1 MIKSSKALTDF
12 VKVSELYR
20 KGFAEK
26 LRQSLCLND
35 DLKNQIFEL
44 DQNKKLTQI
53 SYEIVQ
59 TKLNMLY
66 ESMTAISNAKNLED
80 KFQVEAQ
87 KKDQLIATLQVE
99 KAEITLDHQEVTLNR
114 DTTRQDNKEM
124 VDIKNKAD
132 KEKARFALKTKL
144 DLQRNSDEIKRLNFD
159 LNVSID
165 NCTKANVMVKQL
177 TSETQK
183 MKQRIVKL
191 KSRKGKVDQGIKL
204 CKKCS

>member
-1 MIKSSKALTDF
+1 M
-12 VKVSELYR
+12 
-20 KGFAEK
+20 
-26 LRQSLCLND
+26 
-35 DLKNQIFEL
+35 
-44 DQNKKLTQI
+44 
-53 SYEIVQ
+53 
-59 TKLNMLY
+59 
-66 ESMTAISNAKNLED
+66 
-80 KFQVEAQ
+80 
-87 KKDQLIATLQVE
+87 IATLQVE

-177 TSETQK
+177 TSET
-183 MKQRIVKL
+183 
-191 KSRKGKVDQGIKL
+191 
-204 CKKCS
+204 